1 MMNDF
6 VYAMAA
12 TEDPENIIIVT
23 FKNGTTANYTTQIY
37 NLLVTDP
44 AVEMIVSNVHPH
56 RFRRTFATGLAKR
69 GMDIQ
74 EVQKLLGHSGVNTTM
89 KYINVSDSKV
99 MASYQQYIA

>member
-12 TEDPENIIIVT
+12 TEDPEIIIIVT

-44 AVEMIVSNVHPH
+44 AVEMIVSNE
-56 RFRRTFATGLAKR
+56 TGEILFER
-69 GMDIQ
+69 
-74 EVQKLLGHSGVNTTM
+74 
-89 KYINVSDSKV
+89 
-99 MASYQQYIA
+99 